1 MFVTSE
7 KLIFSWKRWAHIKCA
22 GNTHP
27 NEINPEIGVPGK
39 GMVPG
44 REGAVSSVWHSRGG
58 DEMSFDKNII

>member
-44 REGAVSSVWHSRGG
+44 RGEQSVLCGTAAE
-58 DEMSFDKNII
+58 EMR